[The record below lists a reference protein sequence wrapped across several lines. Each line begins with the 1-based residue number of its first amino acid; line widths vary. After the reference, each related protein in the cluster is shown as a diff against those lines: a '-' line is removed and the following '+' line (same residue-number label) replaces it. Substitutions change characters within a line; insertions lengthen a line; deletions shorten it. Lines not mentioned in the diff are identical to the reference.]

1 MIKDRNSKMS
11 EIDNLSKSTTEMLND
26 VIKTKNQEIKLL
38 KDS

>member
-1 MIKDRNSKMS
+1 MS